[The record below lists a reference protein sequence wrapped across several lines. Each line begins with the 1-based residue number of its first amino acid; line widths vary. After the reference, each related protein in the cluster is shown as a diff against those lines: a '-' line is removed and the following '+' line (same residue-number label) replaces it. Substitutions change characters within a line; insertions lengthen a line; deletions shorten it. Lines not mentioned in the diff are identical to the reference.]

1 MESLSSWI
9 VIRRLRWP
17 FLVIVVTFAI
27 SILGMVLIPGQ
38 DDKGNVYHLNF
49 FDAFYFVSYMAS
61 TIGFG
66 ESPYAFTY
74 PQKLWVSFNIY
85 LTVIGWFYGIGT
97 IVALIQ
103 DEVLHQELA
112 RAAFKKAVRKIR
124 EPFVLILGYNTTT
137 KELIRKLNAQGIRM
151 VVLDRDQ
158 QAINALILENYDPHI
173 PAYSADALESEALE
187 LAGIRSKNCRAVV
200 MLFENDEKNTRL
212 ALMCKHL
219 NKHAGLIVR
228 SSSSQ
233 NTDFLKG
240 IGVNNVIN
248 PFEVISRRLYLYLTA
263 PNLWLLE
270 MWVYGHILKIKRRE
284 VLPEGRYIIY
294 GYGRMGR
301 ALENGL
307 KKANIDYTFI
317 DAREIS
323 LNLSPNAKSELCKED
338 KIEEKLINADI
349 KNAALIIAGTRDDLI
364 NLAVIALAKKHNPD
378 IYTISRENEM
388 KDIHIFQAARVQRH
402 YVLDQIIVDKAYN
415 YLAMP
420 LANIFIGMLSDY
432 DDTWGKNLVERITS
446 KMGEKAILCEK
457 QIDEASAYAA
467 FNELQKGTQI
477 TIGMLKRRRDDR
489 NKENSL
495 IFLMILRDNKLILL
509 PDNEYEIKLG
519 DKMLIICDKESQE
532 DLEYI
537 LENYYELQYVM
548 SGKERISSITS
559 KVSSDV

>member
-9 VIRRLRWP
+9 IIRRLRWP

-38 DDKGNVYHLNF
+38 DDQGHVYHLNF

-85 LTVIGWFYGIGT
+85 MTVIGWFYGIGT
-97 IVALIQ
+97 IVALMQ
-103 DEVLHQELA
+103 DDVLHRELA
-112 RAAFKKAVRKIR
+112 RAAFKKAVRKMR
-124 EPFVLILGYNTTT
+124 EPFVLILGYNNTT
-137 KELIRKLNAQGIRM
+137 KNLIRKLNAQDIRM

-158 QAINALILENYDPHI
+158 QAINALALENYDPHI
-173 PAYSADALESEALE
+173 PAYSADALESEVLE
-187 LAGIRSKNCRAVV
+187 LAGIRNKNCRAVV

-219 NKHAGLIVR
+219 NKHAELIVR

-240 IGVNNVIN
+240 IGVNHVEN
-248 PFEVISRRLYLYLTA
+248 PFEVISQRLYLFLTA
-263 PNLWLLE
+263 PNLWLLR

-301 ALENGL
+301 ALENAF
-307 KKANIDYTFI
+307 KKVNIDYTFI
-317 DAREIS
+317 DARETS
-323 LNLSPNAKSELCKED
+323 LHLPADEKSELSKED
-338 KIEEKLINADI
+338 EIEEKLINADI
-349 KNAALIIAGTRDDLI
+349 QNAALIIAGTRDDLI

-388 KDIHIFQAARVQRH
+388 KDMNIFQAARVQRH
-402 YVLDQIIVDKAYN
+402 YVLEQIIVEKTYN

-420 LANIFIGMLSDY
+420 LANIFIEMLRDY
-432 DDTWGKNLVERITS
+432 DDVWGKNLVERIIA
-446 KMGEKAILCEK
+446 KMGERAMLCEK

-467 FNELQKGTQI
+467 FNELQKGTKI
-477 TIGMLKRRRDDR
+477 TIGMLKRRRDDK
-489 NKENSL
+489 NKENRL
-495 IFLMILRDNKLILL
+495 IILMILRNNKPILL
-509 PDNEYEIKLG
+509 PDDEYEITLG
-519 DKMLIICDKESQE
+519 DKILIVCDKESWE

-537 LENYYELQYVM
+537 LENYYELHYVM
-548 SGKERISSITS
+548 SDEESIL
-559 KVSSDV
+559 

>member
-9 VIRRLRWP
+9 IIRRLRWP

-38 DDKGNVYHLNF
+38 DDQGNVYHLNF

-74 PQKLWVSFNIY
+74 TQKLWVSFNIY
-85 LTVIGWFYGIGT
+85 LTVIGWFYAIGT
-97 IVALIQ
+97 IVALMQ
-103 DEVLHQELA
+103 DEVLHKELA

-124 EPFVLILGYNTTT
+124 EPFVLILGYNNTT
-137 KELIRKLNAQGIRM
+137 KELIRKLSEQNMRM

-158 QAINALILENYDPHI
+158 QAINALILENYNPHI
-173 PAYSADALESEALE
+173 PAYSADVRESEILE
-187 LAGIRSKNCRAVV
+187 LAGIRSKNCHSVV

-212 ALMCKHL
+212 ALICKHM
-219 NKHAGLIVR
+219 NKHAELIVR

-233 NTDFLKG
+233 NNDFLKG
-240 IGVNNVIN
+240 IGVNHVEN
-248 PFEVISRRLYLYLTA
+248 PFEVISQRLYLSLTA

-307 KKANIDYTFI
+307 KKADIDYTFI
-317 DAREIS
+317 DARETS
-323 LNLSPNAKSELCKED
+323 LNLPPNSKSELCKED
-338 KIEEKLINADI
+338 EIEEKLMNADI
-349 KNAALIIAGTRDDLI
+349 QNAALIIAGTRDDLI
-364 NLAVIALAKKHNPD
+364 NLAVIALAKKHNPN

-388 KDIHIFQAARVQRH
+388 KDMHIFQAARVQRH
-402 YVLDQIIVDKAYN
+402 YVLEQIIVDKAYN

-420 LANIFIGMLSDY
+420 LANIFIGMLRDY
-432 DDTWGKNLVERITS
+432 DDIWGKNLVERIIA
-446 KMGEKAILCEK
+446 KMGERAMLCEK

-467 FNELQKGTQI
+467 FNELQKETKI
-477 TIGMLKRRRDDR
+477 TVGMLKHRREDYIL
-489 NKENSL
+489 ENTL
-495 IFLMILRDNKLILL
+495 IFLMVLRDNKPMLL
-509 PDNEYEIKLG
+509 PDNNFEIRIG
-519 DKMLIICDKESQE
+519 DKMLIVCDEESRE

-537 LENYYELQYVM
+537 VENYYELHYVM
-548 SGKERISSITS
+548 QGYEK
-559 KVSSDV
+559 

>member
-74 PQKLWVSFNIY
+74 PQKLWVSFTIY

-103 DEVLHQELA
+103 DEVLHKELA
-112 RAAFKKAVRKIR
+112 RAAFKKAVRKIK
-124 EPFVLILGYNTTT
+124 EPFILILGYNNTT
-137 KELIRKLNAQGIRM
+137 KALIRKLSAQDIRM

-158 QAINALILENYDPHI
+158 QMINTLTLENYDPYI
-173 PAYSADALESEALE
+173 PAYSADVLESEVLE
-187 LAGIRSKNCRAVV
+187 LAGIRLRNCRAVV
-200 MLFENDEKNTRL
+200 ILFENDEKNTRL

-219 NKHAGLIVR
+219 NKHAELIVR

-240 IGVNNVIN
+240 IGVNHVEN
-248 PFEVISRRLYLYLTA
+248 PFEVISHRLYLSLCA

-284 VLPEGRYIIY
+284 ILPKGRYIIY

-301 ALENGL
+301 ALESGL

-317 DAREIS
+317 DARETS
-323 LNLSPNAKSELCKED
+323 LHLSPNAKSELCKEVE
-338 KIEEKLINADI
+338 IEEKLIKADI
-349 KNAALIIAGTRDDLI
+349 KNAVLIIAGTRDDLI

-388 KDIHIFQAARVQRH
+388 KDMHIFQAARVQRH
-402 YVLDQIIVDKAYN
+402 YVLEQIIVDKAYK

-420 LANIFIGMLSDY
+420 LVNIFIGMLRNY
-432 DDTWGKNLVERITS
+432 DDVWGKNLVERITK
-446 KMGEKAILCEK
+446 KMGENAMLCEK

-467 FNELQKGTQI
+467 FNELQKGTKI
-477 TIGMLKRRRDDR
+477 TIEMLKRRRDDR
-489 NKENSL
+489 SKENRL
-495 IFLMILRDNKLILL
+495 IILMILRDDKPIFL

-519 DKMLIICDKESQE
+519 DKMLIVCNKESKE

-537 LENYYELQYVM
+537 LENYYELHYVM
-548 SGKERISSITS
+548 GSEEKIVPWR
-559 KVSSDV
+559 